1 MQTQLFVTTTI
12 QEKNKYTPL
21 EHSAMMVSTILL
33 LSLYLIA
40 NTVADNHENCQ
51 YWAEEG
57 ECDKNPT
64 YMLENCK
71 ESCRKVS
78 TVSDERC
85 QLWAEGGDCDKNPT
99 YMLENC
105 KESCRKVAIA
115 SLRAAKELASIES
128 FFDLSAKDI
137 HGDIIEFSRFRGQV
151 TILTNVASYCG
162 YTDSHYKGVSNF
174 YVSF

>member
-57 ECDKNPT
+57 E
-64 YMLENCK
+64 
-71 ESCRKVS
+71 
-78 TVSDERC
+78 
-85 QLWAEGGDCDKNPT
+85 CDKNPT